1 MLRANETSVLKVRAQ
16 ARVSLK
22 FSSAAVRIVSMRI
35 KSSNER
41 EAGCTLRH
49 RQSDYSLRLARI
61 NP

>member
-22 FSSAAVRIVSMRI
+22 FSSTAVRIVSMRI

-41 EAGCTLRH
+41 EAGCTARN
-49 RQSDYSLRLARI
+49 RRSDWSRRLARI
-61 NP
+61 NA